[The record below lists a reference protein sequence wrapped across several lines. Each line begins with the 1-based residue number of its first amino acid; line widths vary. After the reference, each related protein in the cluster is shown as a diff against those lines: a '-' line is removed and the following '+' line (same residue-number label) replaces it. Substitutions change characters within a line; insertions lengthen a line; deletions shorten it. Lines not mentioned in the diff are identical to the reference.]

1 MTISGSEDELSVDFF
16 AVVADDP
23 SVALPALLVDHPQ
36 HAGGLLYCLAVP
48 PKKLLLELLHMA
60 FLTLIYLSVSTVWET
75 SLFWLYIIA
84 MFRLSLSS

>member
-1 MTISGSEDELSVDFF
+1 
-16 AVVADDP
+16 
-23 SVALPALLVDHPQ
+23 
-36 HAGGLLYCLAVP
+36 
-48 PKKLLLELLHMA
+48 MA